1 MIVCILWQHRLA
13 VRHVCSQRG
22 LFFAGEADGVLAIT
36 RKGEGWQAQL
46 SETLQ
51 FLDSSRRCRLIKG
64 RHDELCYL
72 PFYEKI
78 DLYYY
83 FEDVGYDQ
91 YKLYQRPQGRWM
103 LSEAALTNTCGNQDE
118 PWAMLDFDQN
128 VAEEKR
134 CV

>member
-22 LFFAGEADGVLAIT
+22 LFFAVEADGVLAIT
-36 RKGEGWQAQL
+36 RKGEGWQVQL

-72 PFYEKI
+72 PFYEKLI
-78 DLYYY
+78 STTISRMP
-83 FEDVGYDQ
+83 VTINTRSINGP
-91 YKLYQRPQGRWM
+91 K
-103 LSEAALTNTCGNQDE
+103 AAGCS
-118 PWAMLDFDQN
+118 AR
-128 VAEEKR
+128 KH
-134 CV
+134 